1 MFDQFFSLLSAVYDV
16 QGIIVWGGYAG
27 ITAVIFAETG
37 LFIGF
42 FLPGDS
48 LLVTAGLLASTGLLD
63 IFLLNA
69 LLIPAAIL
77 GDSLGYAIGKR
88 FGPGLYARRD
98 SFFFRRSHLQKAREF
113 YARHGGK
120 TIVLARFVPV
130 VRTFAPVVAGAAG
143 MPYRQFLFFNV
154 LGGAL
159 WAGGLTSL
167 GFFLGRVVPDLE
179 KNLLLVIACVVFVS
193 FLPALWELAASRRK

>member
-1 MFDQFFSLLSAVYDV
+1 MLDQFFSLLSALYDV
-16 QGIIVWGGYAG
+16 QGLIVWGGYAG
-27 ITAVIFAETG
+27 IIAVIFAETG
-37 LFIGF
+37 LLVGF

-63 IFLLNA
+63 ILLLNA

-88 FGPGLYARRD
+88 FGSGLYTRRD

-120 TIVLARFVPV
+120 TIVLARFVPL

-143 MPYRQFLFFNV
+143 MPYRRFLFFNV

-159 WAGGLTSL
+159 WVAGLTSL